1 MPRIFPD
8 KSGAAQMLLSPY
20 RVLDLTDQRGL
31 LCGKILA
38 DLGAD
43 VIQIE
48 PPGGSPA
55 RELGPFFHDEAEP
68 EKSLFWWAYATNKRG
83 ITLDIESSS
92 GKGLLLK
99 LVKDADFVI
108 ESFSPGYLDGLGL
121 GYPAL
126 AETNPSLVMV
136 SISPFGKDGPFAD
149 YNAPDI
155 VGTAMSGFM
164 WLTGD
169 SNRPP
174 VRVSFPHFYLHGA
187 AAGSTGAMLANA
199 HRVLTGEGQYVDVS
213 CQQAVARTLAHA
225 PQHWDVEGNILT
237 RNGVYRQT
245 AGDSLVRTSW
255 PCKDGFINYS
265 PGGGGAGV
273 AASTR
278 ALLAWMDDEGLGDEF
293 LESVD
298 WEDLGYGQMRSEIMD
313 KAVDPLIRFFATH
326 TRAELVAGSVE
337 KRILL
342 FPVST
347 QEDILAHP
355 QLEARGYF
363 KELEHPELGITA
375 TYPGLFIKD
384 RDRDTESQRM
394 GIRRRPPLIGEHNRE
409 IYQGELAM
417 SDGELSEL
425 SAGGVI

>member
-1 MPRIFPD
+1 MPD
-8 KSGAAQMLLSPY
+8 NTGAAQMLLSPY

-55 RELGPFFHDEAEP
+55 RELGPFYHDEVQP
-68 EKSLFWWAYATNKRG
+68 EKSLFWWAYAANKRG
-83 ITLDIESSS
+83 ITLNIESA
-92 GKGLLLK
+92 GGHHLLLK
-99 LVKDADFVI
+99 LVKDADFLI
-108 ESFSPGYLDGLGL
+108 ESFSPGYLGGLGL
-121 GYPAL
+121 GYAAL
-126 AETNPSLVMV
+126 AEINPGLVMV
-136 SISPFGKDGPFAD
+136 SISPFGKDGPYAG
-149 YNAPDI
+149 YKAPDI

-169 SNRPP
+169 SDRPP

-187 AAGSTGAMLANA
+187 AAGATGAMLAHA
-199 HRVLTGEGQYVDVS
+199 HRALTSEGQHVDVS

-225 PQHWDVEGNILT
+225 PQHWDVEGNILH

-245 AGDSLVRTSW
+245 SEDSLVRTSW

-278 ALLAWMDDEGLGDEF
+278 ALLAWMNEEGLGDEY

-298 WEDLGYGQMRSEIMD
+298 WEDLGYGQMRAEIMTR
-313 KAVDPLIRFFATH
+313 AVEPLTRFFATH

-355 QLEARGYF
+355 HLEARGYF
-363 KELEHPELGITA
+363 QELEHPELGITA
-375 TYPGLFIKD
+375 TYPGIFIKD
-384 RDRDTESQRM
+384 KDRDKESQRM
-394 GIRRRPPLIGEHNRE
+394 GIRRRPPLIGEHNQE
-409 IYQGELAM
+409 IYLGDLGM
-417 SDGELSEL
+417 SDGELSGL
-425 SAGGVI
+425 KAGGII